1 MKTVMMIFAAI
12 GVILFDI
19 TTIVVTFC
27 WICGAFDLDANQGM
41 TLFFMWIIAML
52 INAMVADIA
61 NDEERW

>member
-27 WICGAFDLDANQGM
+27 WICGAFDLNDTQGVS
-41 TLFFMWIIAML
+41 LLGMWI
-52 INAMVADIA
+52 VALCITA
-61 NDEERW
+61 ALGAGVREL

>member
-27 WICGAFDLDANQGM
+27 WICGALDLNDAQGVS
-41 TLFFMWIIAML
+41 LLGMWI
-52 INAMVADIA
+52 VAGFITA
-61 NDEERW
+61 ALGVEVSEL

>member
-27 WICGAFDLDANQGM
+27 WICGALDLDYDQSMA
-41 TLFFMWIIAML
+41 LFLVWI
-52 INAMVADIA
+52 VAICVTGTVGAGFGGDI
-61 NDEERW
+61 

>member
-27 WICGAFDLDANQGM
+27 WICGAFDLNDTQGLSLLGM
-41 TLFFMWIIAML
+41 WLIGMCITATLGAGVSEL
-52 INAMVADIA
+52 
-61 NDEERW
+61 

>member
-27 WICGAFDLDANQGM
+27 WICGAFDLDINQGM
-41 TLFFMWIIAML
+41 ALFLVWI
-52 INAMVADIA
+52 VAICITSVIVA
-61 NDEERW
+61 GFGGYV

>member
-27 WICGAFDLDANQGM
+27 WICGAFDLDCAQGM
-41 TLFFMWIIAML
+41 ALFLVWI
-52 INAMVADIA
+52 VAICVTGALGAGFGGDI
-61 NDEERW
+61 

>member
-27 WICGAFDLDANQGM
+27 WICGAFDLNNAQGLSLLGM
-41 TLFFMWIIAML
+41 WLIGMCITATLGAGVSEL
-52 INAMVADIA
+52 
-61 NDEERW
+61 

>member
-12 GVILFDI
+12 VVILFDI

-27 WICGAFDLDANQGM
+27 WICGALDLDANQGM

-52 INAMVADIA
+52 ISAMVADIA
-61 NDEERW
+61 YEDD